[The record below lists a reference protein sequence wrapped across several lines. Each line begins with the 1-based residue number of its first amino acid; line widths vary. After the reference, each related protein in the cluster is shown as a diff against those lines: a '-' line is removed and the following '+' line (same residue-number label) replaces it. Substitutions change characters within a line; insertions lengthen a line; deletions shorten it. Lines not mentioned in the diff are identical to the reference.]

1 QVQVLPAPR
10 EKTEV
15 SGLFGGFGFRPGRHV
30 SRGGPA
36 LDARPYS
43 AWGVS
48 DDWAALLI
56 DISVSNLAGGGC
68 WNS

>member
-1 QVQVLPAPR
+1 
-10 EKTEV
+10 
-15 SGLFGGFGFRPGRHV
+15 V

-43 AWGVS
+43 AWGVN
-48 DDWAALLI
+48 DDWGAFLI

-68 WNS
+68 